1 MIYQD
6 TPRFVRQPFYL
17 PKRWQKK
24 DTAANLTGFYTQLDF
39 GNNQKTWL
47 AKTLINQKRNLTDK
61 NQIDSK
67 TCWPNEN

>member
-39 GNNQKTWL
+39 GNNQKT
-47 AKTLINQKRNLTDK
+47 
-61 NQIDSK
+61 
-67 TCWPNEN
+67 